1 MPFSDLSESQYLALG
16 TWRKNGKVVDTTVW
30 FAQEGDQLLVFSSA
44 DAGKV
49 KRLRNSSRA
58 RVAPCA
64 VSGKPSG
71 DWIAARAEIITDE
84 AAIERAYNAL
94 RDRYG
99 WKILVTDFFSK
110 LAGKM
115 SKRVFIRITPAT
127 TSKNPATA
135 KPKARPKAKTKA
147 GTGGA
152 KSGVNSTSTK
162 AKTRTRSSKT
172 STTRTKAKTKAKTGK
187 ASTTGAKGKRTTARR
202 GKTPPNS

>member
-58 RVAPCA
+58 RVAPCT

-127 TSKNPATA
+127 TRKNPATA
-135 KPKARPKAKTKA
+135 KTKARPKTKTRA
-147 GTGGA
+147 GTRGA
-152 KSGVNSTSTK
+152 KAGVNSTSTK
-162 AKTRTRSSKT
+162 AKTRSSKT
-172 STTRTKAKTKAKTGK
+172 STTKTRAKTKAKTGK
-187 ASTTGAKGKRTTARR
+187 ASTTGAKGKRSTARR
-202 GKTPPNS
+202 GKTPPKS